1 MLDNLL
7 QMQIQKTAEATVDL
21 IDFQIAD
28 KITRTA
34 SLSNPNTASQTEANS
49 TEILIERSLEKR
61 NRKLLMK

>member
-1 MLDNLL
+1 
-7 QMQIQKTAEATVDL
+7 MQIQKTAEATVDL

>member
-1 MLDNLL
+1 
-7 QMQIQKTAEATVDL
+7 MQIQKTAEATVDL

-61 NRKLLMK
+61 NRKLLMKWD